1 MQKFNIGD
9 RVVVVVDSWDMG
21 LENKVAT
28 VVGFGESSRVG
39 FGKSSS
45 GIKTIDIQVDDWA
58 RGHCGSTGAPST
70 KCDRWNVA
78 ADEIKLVEA
87 EDFLDVDPIIDVQ
100 VMLPT
105 DSKDRKNIPL
115 ASGVFD
121 YFTSALIEVAKVSFA
136 GNEQHNP
143 GEPLHWAQDK
153 STDHADTL
161 LRHFAER
168 GSWDTDGQR
177 HSAKVAWRALA
188 MLQMELQKDGYP
200 KARGAR

>member
-9 RVVVVVDSWDMG
+9 RVVVVVDSWDWG
-21 LENKVAT
+21 LKDKVAT
-28 VVGFGESSRVG
+28 VVGFGESS
-39 FGKSSS
+39 S
-45 GIKTIDIQVDDWA
+45 GRKTVDIQVDDWA
-58 RGHCGSTGAPST
+58 RGHWGSTGAPST
-70 KCDRWNVA
+70 KCDRWNIDDDA
-78 ADEIKLVEA
+78 IKLVEA